1 MSKRLPKRVR
11 TASNSNVL
19 HSGGP
24 GEGISLALAL
34 LIPVIAFGL
43 QWLFWDA
50 IQPYAWLLFSP
61 AVYLSAWIGGR
72 RGGLAATVMSVG
84 LVWYFFIPPQH
95 SFAIERPMTLFS
107 IAVFAGMGILFSL
120 FHERLRKSNE
130 EVAAAALRVG
140 EATAQKAAEA
150 RIARLTQL
158 YAAMNQCHQSIVHSA
173 SVEELLSSVCRIVV
187 QEGGMKMSGISLVDR
202 SSGQLHQVAS
212 FGSGTEYLEGLEIS
226 LDPEN
231 PLGRGPLGTAV
242 RENRPVWCQDFQKD
256 PGTEPWHERA
266 LRFGWGSSAS
276 LPLRESEKSVGALA
290 FYSGITG
297 AFDEEAKNMLEA
309 IADDVSFAMDNF
321 NREEDRRNSKE
332 AAAREQALS
341 NAIIESIP
349 GAFFLLDENAR
360 FVRWNAYERDEII
373 GKPEALVA
381 STNAIDTIHIDDRPS
396 ILEKM
401 TNILKNGAAE
411 TAEVRILMRGGPEI
425 RWFVLTGRQMII
437 DGKSFLLGIGIDITE
452 RKRAELALNEN
463 RDMIVKLT
471 TQVPGVVYQYRLF
484 PDGSSAFPFASPG
497 MLDIYEVSP
506 EEVREDATPVFG
518 RLHPLDADRIVA
530 SIQES
535 SRTLKPFHCEF
546 RVVLPRQGL
555 RWRLS
560 DAIPERMEDGGTMW
574 HGIISDITER
584 KQAEE
589 ELQNLRTAVEQS
601 ATTIV
606 ITDPQGTIEYVNPI
620 FEQST
625 GYSAAEALGLN
636 PRVLNSG
643 EQGADFY
650 KNLWATISS
659 GKIWRGQFHNRRKDG
674 SLYWESATISPVFNE
689 NGEIIHFIAVKE
701 DISEVKSLEA
711 DLIKALRRAESANRA
726 KSEFLAVMSHELR
739 TPLNGVL
746 GFADLLA
753 HTPLDEEQREYA
765 LTITNSGQHLLE
777 VVNDILDFSS
787 IEKGSLKLD
796 FSTVP
801 TFELVETCCQGV
813 RKAAADKGLE
823 FRYEA
828 AADVPARI
836 TGDARRIR
844 QLLFNLLG
852 NAVKFTSAGSVILRA
867 SMKKNREKD
876 FLNFAIE
883 DTGPGISPETLSCL
897 FKPFTQAD
905 SSLRRPFEGTGLG
918 LAISQRL
925 VEAMGGTLTVD
936 STPGIGSTFTLR
948 IPLEPEMPTLQSP
961 VLPTAPPATLSSG
974 GLVLV
979 VDDDRINCI
988 LARRFLENI
997 GLRAEFAVNGQA
1009 ALDAFVPGKY
1019 CAILMDMQMPV
1030 MNGLEATAK
1039 IREIEAATES
1049 HVPIIALTAN
1059 VMPGDRDRCMAAGM
1073 DDFLTKPFNR
1083 DDLAAKI
1090 SPLVHPG

>member
-1 MSKRLPKRVR
+1 MLR
-11 TASNSNVL
+11 
-19 HSGGP
+19 GP
-24 GEGISLALAL
+24 QGEGIRLAVAL
-34 LIPVIAFGL
+34 LIPLAAFGL
-43 QWLFWDA
+43 QWGFWDF

-72 RGGLAATVMSVG
+72 RGGLAATVLSVG

-95 SFAIERPMTLFS
+95 SFAIERPLTLFS

-158 YAAMNQCHQSIVHSA
+158 YAATNQCHQSIVHSA
-173 SVEELLSSVCRIVV
+173 SVEELLSNVCRIVV
-187 QEGGMKMSGISLVDR
+187 QEGGMKMAGISRIDR
-202 SSGQLHQVAS
+202 ATGQLRQVAS
-212 FGSGTEYLEGLEIS
+212 FGSGTEYLEGIEIS
-226 LDPEN
+226 LDPDN

-242 RENRPVWCQDFQKD
+242 RENKPVWCQDFQKD
-256 PGTEPWHERA
+256 PCTAPWHERG
-266 LRFGWGSSAS
+266 LQFGWLACAS
-276 LPLRESEKSVGALA
+276 LPLRENGRSMGALT

-297 AFDEEAKNMLEA
+297 AFDEEARKLLAA
-309 IADDVSFAMDNF
+309 IADDMSFAMDNF
-321 NREEDRRNSKE
+321 NREEDRRHAKE
-332 AAAREQALS
+332 AAKREQALS

-381 STNAIDTIHIDDRPS
+381 STNAIDTIHTDDRAS
-396 ILEKM
+396 VAARM
-401 TNILKNGAAE
+401 TNILKSGVAD

-425 RWFVLTGRQMII
+425 RWFLLTGRQMAI
-437 DGKSFLLGIGIDITE
+437 DGKPFLLGIGIDITE
-452 RKRAELALNEN
+452 RKRAELALSEN

-484 PDGSSAFPFASPG
+484 PDGRSAFPFASPG
-497 MLDIYEVSP
+497 MMDIYEVTP
-506 EEVREDATPVFG
+506 GEVREDATPVFG
-518 RLHPLDADRIVA
+518 RLHPLDADRITA

-535 SRTLKPFHCEF
+535 ARTLEPFHCEF

-560 DAIPERMEDGGTMW
+560 DAIPERTDDGGTLW

-584 KQAEE
+584 KKAEE

-601 ATTIV
+601 GTTIV

-625 GYSAAEALGLN
+625 GYSAAEALGRN
-636 PRVLNSG
+636 PRVLKSG
-643 EQGADFY
+643 KQGADFY
-650 KNLWATISS
+650 KNLWSTISS

-674 SLYWESATISPVFNE
+674 ALYWESATISPVFNE
-689 NGEIIHFIAVKE
+689 NGEIIHYIAVKE

-711 DLIKALRRAESANRA
+711 NLIEALRRAESANQA

-746 GFADLLA
+746 GFADLLS
-753 HTPLDEEQREYA
+753 HTPLDEEQKGYA
-765 LTITNSGQHLLE
+765 LTITNSGKHLLE

-787 IEKGSLKLD
+787 IEKGRLKLD
-796 FSTVP
+796 ISTVP
-801 TFELVETCCQGV
+801 TDELVETCCQAV

-828 AADVPARI
+828 AADMPVRI

-852 NAVKFTSAGSVILRA
+852 NAVKFTSKGSVVLRA
-867 SMKKNREKD
+867 TVTETQGKA

-925 VEAMGGTLTVD
+925 VEAMGGMLTVD
-936 STPGIGSTFTLR
+936 STPGKGSTFTLK
-948 IPLEPEMPTLQSP
+948 IPLEPEMSMIQSP
-961 VLPTAPPATLSSG
+961 APPAASPATVSSG

-979 VDDDRINCI
+979 VDDDRINTI
-988 LARRFLENI
+988 LARKFLENI
-997 GLRAEFAVNGQA
+997 GLRAEVAVNGQA
-1009 ALDAFVPGKY
+1009 ALDAFAPGKY

-1030 MNGLEATAK
+1030 MNGLEATVK

-1059 VMPGDRDRCMAAGM
+1059 VMPGDRERCMASGM
-1073 DDFLTKPFNR
+1073 DDFLTKPFSR
-1083 DDLAAKI
+1083 DDLAAKLT
-1090 SPLVHPG
+1090 PLVHTAPDPG